1 MKGRFTVSAMLL
13 MASAMVLPPRHIAK
27 AATKQPKTIQIDA
40 RRFSFDPTEVTLKQ
54 DVPVTIA
61 LHALD
66 ATHGLRVTQLGVE
79 LKAGKGDTAVQ
90 TITPSTLGEF
100 VGHCSNF
107 CGAGHG
113 GMAITFHVVP

>member
-1 MKGRFTVSAMLL
+1 MKGRFTVSALLL
-13 MASAMVLPPRHIAK
+13 MTSLLVVPPHHSAK
-27 AATKQPKTIQIDA
+27 AATEQPKTIQIDA
-40 RRFSFDPTEVTLKQ
+40 KRFSFDQTEVTLKQ

-61 LHALD
+61 LHGVD
-66 ATHGLRVTQLGVE
+66 FTHGLRVTELG
-79 LKAGKGDTAVQ
+79 LDLTAGKGETAVQ